1 MVGGDC
7 KAFILVEHEG
17 VERNEVLTVLKRR
30 WPGVVLKNLTA
41 ESPTATMMVN
51 DAADLARFRRGVEP
65 LRVVV
70 LPQREQQPSTSSCP

>member
-7 KAFILVEHEG
+7 KALILVEHEG

-30 WPGVVLKNLTA
+30 WPGVALKSLA
-41 ESPTATMMVN
+41 DEAPASTMMVN
-51 DAADLARFRRGVEP
+51 DAADLARLRRGVEP

-70 LPQREQQPSTSSCP
+70 LPQREQQPSTSSGP